1 VVKMRKF
8 WSNRPLDTEQ
18 C

>member
-1 VVKMRKF
+1 MRKF